1 MVFPCN
7 AHIYVTK
14 LLASLKGTL
23 SIAKTGN
30 GSEHR
35 GRSLNEDDV
44 VVVVIVVF
52 RCNRMICCHCQRLR
66 WREREEF
73 IRSRNADGGFTPE
86 RNLI

>member
-1 MVFPCN
+1 MGHALTRATKEAKLAGGREVAYMVFPCN

-44 VVVVIVVF
+44 ASSSSSFDVI
-52 RCNRMICCHCQRLR
+52 
-66 WREREEF
+66 
-73 IRSRNADGGFTPE
+73 G
-86 RNLI
+86 